1 MSSSVNVPNAEPV
14 TENIHTLIH
23 QAFFAPSI
31 SDSSLL
37 SCHRRFPT
45 LAGWSWGIILC
56 IDYKRMQMAWIWD
69 KMAMTCRGLLSASG
83 VWGFRTL
90 HYWSLISQTLLPG
103 EVFSGWP
110 FRKVSDRRV
119 FDRPQENEQH
129 REGFWQ
135 ARLWG
140 EVKMAESF
148 EPVPRQPPVLPNWN
162 FISIVCANH
171 LYVMHWL
178 QVVW

>member
-90 HYWSLISQTLLPG
+90 HYWSLISQTHAWRSVQRLTFQKGKRPACVRQATGKWAAPRGFLTSPTLRGG
-103 EVFSGWP
+103 EDGW
-110 FRKVSDRRV
+110 
-119 FDRPQENEQH
+119 E
-129 REGFWQ
+129 FWTRAQ
-135 ARLWG
+135 AASCFAKL
-140 EVKMAESF
+140 EF
-148 EPVPRQPPVLPNWN
+148 
-162 FISIVCANH
+162 
-171 LYVMHWL
+171 Y
-178 QVVW
+178 